1 MSIMKRLRR
10 MRHFYRTSQK
20 EKYESKGS
28 TSMAALMKEIADA
41 YMKINTH
48 ATIQVTA
55 TDSKKG
61 LNSVMSGYWTWQ
73 CHQEI

>member
-1 MSIMKRLRR
+1 MGIMKQLRR
-10 MRHFYRTSQK
+10 MRHFLSNQSEGTIRI
-20 EKYESKGS
+20 EGS

-55 TDSKKG
+55 TDSTKG
-61 LNSVMSGYWTWQ
+61 LNSVMLGNL
-73 CHQEI
+73 